1 MGRDVPIHRELDAD
15 IIHQALWGDPPQS
28 GRAFVQIYEHY
39 GERVRFAVAKAALR
53 WRHIHRIDELRQEV
67 WCRLLDRD
75 RKLLRYYEPERGPFG
90 TFLCRL
96 AYQQGR
102 AAARVDRRQ
111 EAGGKREAYLED
123 EVEDEQAEA
132 FVAELAQR
140 ELYRKVLARAKA
152 EVDTIDGVVLREVYL
167 AGRSIAD
174 VASEYGVT
182 ADRLYK
188 RNERLKKKLEA
199 WGEEL
204 LASLGPVA
212 ADASSASTLVVV
224 LILAGLAGLADA
236 GVEPAPAPV
245 FASPVSASPV
255 SASPISASL
264 VSASLVSASPVSAP
278 SLLSAL
284 LR

>member
-1 MGRDVPIHRELDAD
+1 MGRDVPTHRELDAD

-39 GERVRFAVAKAALR
+39 GERVRFAVAKAAMR

-140 ELYRKVLARAKA
+140 EIYRKVLARAKA
-152 EVDTIDGVVLREVYL
+152 EVDTIDGVVLREVHL

-174 VASEYGVT
+174 VAGEYGVT

-204 LASLGPVA
+204 LTALGPA
-212 ADASSASTLVVV
+212 IAGADPSSASTVVVV

-236 GVEPAPAPV
+236 SPADEP
-245 FASPVSASPV
+245 SSD
-255 SASPISASL
+255 
-264 VSASLVSASPVSAP
+264 
-278 SLLSAL
+278 SLLSLPRSPSLPRAL
-284 LR
+284 LPPR